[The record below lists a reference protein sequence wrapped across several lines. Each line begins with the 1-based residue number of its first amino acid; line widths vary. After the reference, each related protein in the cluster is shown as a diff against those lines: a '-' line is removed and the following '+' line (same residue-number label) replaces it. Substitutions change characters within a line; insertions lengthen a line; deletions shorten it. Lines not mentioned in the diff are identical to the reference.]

1 MCLDLKLMIIG
12 QKFVEER
19 KATFADEITQVD
31 EIHKEQLFFKL
42 TSISPKSHPQF
53 FILWMDSGPSFVL
66 WCVFRKFPV

>member
-12 QKFVEER
+12 QKFIEER
-19 KATFADEITQVD
+19 KATFADEITRVD

-53 FILWMDSGPSFVL
+53 FILWDGWWP
-66 WCVFRKFPV
+66 KFCALVCI